1 LKKSFA
7 KPLDKRAGMWYN
19 SQAVQNTADY
29 GSALADGSL
38 TIEQQEIKVQAK
50 ASAKESRISLKEIS
64 ILSRD
69 GDILKQVKKS
79 QTSSTKDFNCLG
91 SLGSLNT
98 ICSRV

>member
-69 GDILKQVKKS
+69 GDILKQVKRAK
-79 QTSSTKDFNCLG
+79 QARQKILTALAA
-91 SLGSLNT
+91 LA
-98 ICSRV
+98 V